1 MAVWIGGIARTL
13 VLPLVK
19 GQEKCGGSGKFG
31 GHIDLIGIHGH
42 MDQAPAELQQG
53 LFVVPP
59 GAILFL
65 AVASCGLAGPGVLQF
80 QGGKGKAVD
89 KQHKVYGFTGV
100 VQGVVDLSCGTE
112 DIALKLLFDPK
123 GGACHRRGI
132 EQ

>member
-1 MAVWIGGIARTL
+1 MT
-13 VLPLVK
+13 
-19 GQEKCGGSGKFG
+19 GKFG

-42 MDQAPAELQQG
+42 MDQAPAELEQR
-53 LFVVPP
+53 LFVVPL
-59 GAILFL
+59 GAVLFL

-112 DIALKLLFDPK
+112 HIALKLLFYPVGRACQ
-123 GGACHRRGI
+123 GGRI